1 MESNK
6 GNTAFCSHFSHIH
19 VAPLA
24 MDTTLLVFV
33 PLLLLFLSGA
43 IVIII
48 IFMHCDYERWFKH
61 ARSAVDA
68 KRRQRT

>member
-1 MESNK
+1 
-6 GNTAFCSHFSHIH
+6 
-19 VAPLA
+19 

>member
-24 MDTTLLVFV
+24 MDT
-33 PLLLLFLSGA
+33 GA